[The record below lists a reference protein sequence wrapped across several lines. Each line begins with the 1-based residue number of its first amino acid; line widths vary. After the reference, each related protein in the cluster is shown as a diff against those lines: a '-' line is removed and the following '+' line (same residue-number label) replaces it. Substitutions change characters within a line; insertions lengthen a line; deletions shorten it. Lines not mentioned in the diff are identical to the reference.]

1 MGGVVAVGEAAAG
14 ATAARLGRA
23 TRTRGQSRG
32 IIIDEILPLR
42 WSSSLV
48 RPWNGTWTRSPSI
61 AATMGRR
68 ARRSAWGRTALIT
81 AAVGRRVGDP
91 RALIDEDPR
100 ALIGGDMVSIEE
112 LVALMA
118 GQV

>member
-1 MGGVVAVGEAAAG
+1 
-14 ATAARLGRA
+14 
-23 TRTRGQSRG
+23 
-32 IIIDEILPLR
+32 
-42 WSSSLV
+42 
-48 RPWNGTWTRSPSI
+48 
-61 AATMGRR
+61 
-68 ARRSAWGRTALIT
+68 
-81 AAVGRRVGDP
+81 VGDP